1 MNTYRVGIIGLGRMG
16 STICDEVVG
25 YEAFKLPYSIA
36 GACRE
41 SPRLELACG
50 CDLLTDKRQAFT
62 ERWGCDATYGDYIE
76 MIRQERPDMVAICT
90 KAENHAELAAAV
102 ANASVPM
109 IYLEKAMACSMVE
122 ADAVKQACEAHGTVL
137 NTGVLRR
144 FGDHYQRVREL
155 VEQGTIGQPRAVVQM
170 SGGTLM
176 HSHIHAVDLAMFL
189 LGDPRAA
196 RVRGELR
203 PRETEIIGNRLDQD
217 PVAVYQIEFED
228 GTEAWHVPHGNY
240 DTDIIG
246 SDGMISV
253 MNNGMDFSWR
263 RPEEPRRKW
272 PRFKQ
277 EPLDI
282 GLRQS
287 ATVACLEDLVEAYET
302 GRPSLNNINVAHH
315 ATEICLA
322 VAESHRQGGQW
333 IDLPLGNR
341 ELYVY
346 HV

>member
-1 MNTYRVGIIGLGRMG
+1 MKTYRVGIIGLGRMG

-36 GACRE
+36 GACKE

-50 CDLLTDKRQAFT
+50 CDLSAEKREAFK
-62 ERWGCDATYGDYIE
+62 ERWACEAVYADYVE
-76 MIRQERPDMVAICT
+76 MIGQERPDMVAICT
-90 KAENHAELAAAV
+90 KAENHAELATTV
-102 ANASVPM
+102 ASSGVPM

-122 ADAVKQACEAHGTVL
+122 ADAVKQACEANDTLL

-144 FGDHYQRVREL
+144 FGDHYQAVREL
-155 VEQGTIGQPRAVVQM
+155 VGRAEIGEPRAVVQM

-176 HSHIHAVDLAMFL
+176 HSHIHAIDLAMFM
-189 LGDPRAA
+189 LGDPKAA

-203 PRETEIIGNRLDQD
+203 PRDTQITDNRLEQD
-217 PVAVYQIEFED
+217 PTAVYQIEFED
-228 GTEAWHVPHGNY
+228 GREAWHVPHGSY
-240 DTDIIG
+240 DVNIIG
-246 SDGMISV
+246 SDGMISI

-263 RPEEPRRKW
+263 RPEEPRKKW
-272 PRFKQ
+272 PRFRQ

-282 GLRQS
+282 RIRKS
-287 ATVACLEDLVEAYET
+287 ATVACLEDLVEAHET
-302 GRPSLNNINVAHH
+302 GRPSLNGIDIAHH
-315 ATEICLA
+315 ATEMCLA
-322 VAESHRQGGQW
+322 VAQSHWQGGQW
-333 IDLPLGNR
+333 VELPLGNR

>member
-1 MNTYRVGIIGLGRMG
+1 MKICRVGIIGLGRMG

-36 GACRE
+36 GACKA

-50 CDLLTDKRQAFT
+50 CDLLADKRVAFT
-62 ERWGCDATYGDYIE
+62 ERWDCEAVYEDYVE
-76 MIRQERPDMVAICT
+76 MVEQECLDMVAICT
-90 KAENHAELAAAV
+90 KAENHAELATAV
-102 ANASVPM
+102 ANAGVPM

-122 ADAVKQACEAHGTVL
+122 ADAVKQACETHDTLL

-144 FGDHYQRVREL
+144 FGDHYQAVRRL
-155 VEQGTIGQPRAVVQM
+155 VERGEIGQPRAVVQM

-176 HSHIHAVDLAMFL
+176 HSHIHAVDLAMFM
-189 LGDPRAA
+189 LGDPEAA

-203 PRETEIIGNRLDQD
+203 PRETEITHNRLDQD
-217 PVAVYQIEFED
+217 PTAVYQIEFEN

-240 DTDIIG
+240 DVDIIG
-246 SDGMISV
+246 SDGMISI

-263 RPEEPRRKW
+263 RPEEPRKKW
-272 PRFKQ
+272 PRLKQ

-282 GLRQS
+282 RIRKS

-302 GRPSLNNINVAHH
+302 GRPPLNNIHIAHH

-322 VAESHRQGGQW
+322 VAESHRQGGKW
-333 IDLPLGNR
+333 IELPLGNR